1 MMENDVLKA
10 IRERSSVRDYKD
22 DPIPADLLDALKKAA
37 LHAPTSLDRQEQR
50 FYFIQNKA
58 VLKDIEKDVMKMAA
72 EQGEWGYLERLAERD
87 NKVLFG
93 APLLVVIASK
103 EENDY
108 TQVDA
113 GIAAQT
119 ICLAAQSMGLSS
131 VIMAAPDR
139 IFLHERGRDWRTR
152 IGMEDGWRF
161 EISVAVGYMKSPKP
175 PHGIDLSNIIDV

>member
-72 EQGEWGYLERLAERD
+72 ERMH
-87 NKVLFG
+87 V
-93 APLLVVIASK
+93 PL
-103 EENDY
+103 
-108 TQVDA
+108 
-113 GIAAQT
+113 
-119 ICLAAQSMGLSS
+119 CLRKNEYFC
-131 VIMAAPDR
+131 P
-139 IFLHERGRDWRTR
+139 
-152 IGMEDGWRF
+152 
-161 EISVAVGYMKSPKP
+161 
-175 PHGIDLSNIIDV
+175 